1 MQLSS
6 EWTEDELRFLAYLV
20 HRWSLEMTEDEQ
32 EGAIEISVRQKLREE
47 LDARKG

>member
-1 MQLSS
+1 MSS

-20 HRWSLEMTEDEQ
+20 HKWSLEMTEDDQ
-32 EGAIEISVRQKLREE
+32 KGAVEISVEKKLREE